1 MDMQPVVYMLAS
13 GRAGTL
19 YVGVTSNLAGR
30 MHQHRAGLIAGFT
43 SRYGVHRLVWYELH
57 EDMTAAIR
65 REKQIKKWN
74 RDWKLNLIEEANPD
88 WSNLGLALGV
98 VEPDVGANGSPP
110 SRG

>member
-1 MDMQPVVYMLAS
+1 MEKEPVVYMLAS
-13 GRAGTL
+13 RRAGTL

-30 MHQHRAGLIAGFT
+30 LYQHRTGLIAGFT

-57 EDMTAAIR
+57 DDMTAAIR

-88 WSNLGLALGV
+88 WSDLALALGLV
-98 VEPDVGANGSPP
+98 DPTACANGSPP